1 MIRGDVADEGADD
14 FVVTHAAMQPA
25 EKQHE
30 LHAGGNDRGQD
41 AVPMCGHES
50 SLGVQRLGAAF
61 SSSKQ
66 VSTCKSGSK
75 LPHSIESE
83 ERPGQSAERR
93 TQAGAERRE
102 EPATSTAG
110 GICSRIQEI
119 GGNAQGAAEEIGVDA
134 VEAREPLQRGHL
146 ALKRGVGEGELILLR
161 LACFSN
167 SLLARK
173 FVGELAEAGG
183 IARAREAILRGL
195 LQRIEGARERALRL
209 AGDRGFVRGAQAGII
224 QNALVLRKQK
234 IPDLLLLAEK
244 LLVERVNSGA
254 LLIGHLPCLCLCA
267 ASHRNTSKLESGKVK
282 LENEFF

>member
-119 GGNAQGAAEEIGVDA
+119 GGNAQGAAEEIGFDA
-134 VEAREPLQRGHL
+134 VEASTP
-146 ALKRGVGEGELILLR
+146 I
-161 LACFSN
+161 S
-167 SLLARK
+167 S
-173 FVGELAEAGG
+173 
-183 IARAREAILRGL
+183 
-195 LQRIEGARERALRL
+195 
-209 AGDRGFVRGAQAGII
+209 
-224 QNALVLRKQK
+224 
-234 IPDLLLLAEK
+234 
-244 LLVERVNSGA
+244 
-254 LLIGHLPCLCLCA
+254 A
-267 ASHRNTSKLESGKVK
+267 APWAFPPIS
-282 LENEFF
+282 